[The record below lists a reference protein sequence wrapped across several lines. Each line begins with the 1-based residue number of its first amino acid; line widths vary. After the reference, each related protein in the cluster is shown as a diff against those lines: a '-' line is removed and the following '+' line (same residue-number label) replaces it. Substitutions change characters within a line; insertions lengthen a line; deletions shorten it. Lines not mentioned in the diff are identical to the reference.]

1 MLVASSI
8 NTAKKQLDLVT
19 AFFKD
24 TGMTFGDDK
33 CVNQQIWRTIHFL
46 EKAWEMWGNIEIS
59 ILQQTKWEEII

>member
-1 MLVASSI
+1 MLVENIKTKMLRKTSLLITLNYMLVASSI

-33 CVNQQIWRTIHFL
+33 CVNQQI
-46 EKAWEMWGNIEIS
+46 
-59 ILQQTKWEEII
+59 

>member
-1 MLVASSI
+1 MLMENIKTKMLRKTSLLITLNYMLVASSI

-33 CVNQQIWRTIHFL
+33 CVNQQI
-46 EKAWEMWGNIEIS
+46 
-59 ILQQTKWEEII
+59 

>member
-1 MLVASSI
+1 MLVENIKTKMSRKTSLLITLNYMLVASSI

-33 CVNQQIWRTIHFL
+33 CVNQQI
-46 EKAWEMWGNIEIS
+46 
-59 ILQQTKWEEII
+59 

>member
-1 MLVASSI
+1 MLVENIKTKMLRKTSLLITLNYMLVASSI

-33 CVNQQIWRTIHFL
+33 CVNQQT
-46 EKAWEMWGNIEIS
+46 
-59 ILQQTKWEEII
+59 

>member
-1 MLVASSI
+1 MLVENIKTKMLRKTSLLITLIYMLVASSI

-33 CVNQQIWRTIHFL
+33 CVNQQI
-46 EKAWEMWGNIEIS
+46 
-59 ILQQTKWEEII
+59 